1 MVYILVL
8 EPSLY
13 KLRVYLVL
21 HRIMLSGVT
30 ISVMYSVYA
39 DNISTLVISKVEIE
53 EVGKE
58 SQLYETSKNQN

>member
-13 KLRVYLVL
+13 KLRVYSVL
-21 HRIMLSGVT
+21 HRIMLPGVT